1 MATATNTIQGSSPK
15 GYDGKTLTPLTQGSL
30 GTATNVGTNNLNM
43 GSFVVPPTS
52 NVITSDSM
60 KPVSPVP
67 LADNT
72 VSPNSYT
79 SAINQTVTDL
89 TNSVNTAQKNV
100 DTLNTQGKADSKAI
114 SDLQSLLGGKV
125 ADTAK
130 TYNETGVTTIY
141 NQLADLNA
149 QATGLKNESLAI
161 PIQIQ
166 NEFKGTG
173 ATDAGVKPI
182 ETSRLRDN
190 ALKALSLGQQAAI
203 ASAQYDKAKNYADQI
218 IESKY
223 TQIEADIKAKQTNL
237 QALRDF
243 DLTPAQNK
251 LLKVQETQLQYEA
264 QQLADKKATEK
275 ATSSL
280 LVTAAQQ
287 NAPKAIQ
294 DQARKI
300 ADNGGSEAEVAAALG
315 LYAGDYWG
323 TKMKIA
329 QYNQTV
335 ANTNKTNAEARAAGS
350 GSSGSFPAG
359 ITTNSPAQSWL
370 AQYNSGAM
378 SLEDIYTKIGSSKS
392 AEVTKNE
399 LSALIAAQGGKR
411 VLTMDDTQVSAI
423 NEQIKNINDLIGT
436 NGYNYKVIS
445 GQSQGGFLGIG
456 ARITGAKDDA
466 LAMAQNLVSNQ
477 TLQSLADAKAK
488 GITFGALSGPEL
500 NTVASAASRISA
512 KAIVN
517 KDTGKITGFSG
528 SQSEFKKD
536 LEAIKTGLQNSI
548 KSKTGLTSLGGS
560 ASQKADIADKVI
572 NFPDTA
578 NNTGGYIFK

>member
-100 DTLNTQGKADSKAI
+100 DTLNTQGKADAKAI
-114 SDLQSLLGGKV
+114 SDLESLLGGKV

-173 ATDAGVKPI
+173 ATDAGVRPI
-182 ETSRLRDN
+182 ETARLRDN

-223 TQIEADIKAKQTNL
+223 AQIEADIKAKQTNL

-275 ATSSL
+275 ANSAL
-280 LVTAAQQ
+280 LVNAAQQ

-300 ADNGGSEAEVAAALG
+300 AENGGTEAEVANALG
-315 LYAGDYWG
+315 LYSGDYWG

-335 ANTNKTNAEARAAGS
+335 ANTNKINAETAAVGS
-350 GSSGSFPAG
+350 TGSLSA
-359 ITTNSPAQSWL
+359 NSPAQSWL

-378 SLEDIYTKIGSSKS
+378 TLDDIYTKIGSSKT
-392 AEVTKNE
+392 AEKTKNE
-399 LSALIAAQGGKR
+399 LAALIAAQGGKR

-548 KSKTGLTSLGGS
+548 KSKTGLTPLGGS